1 MKSIYSVIE
10 NKNIVFNNQFIYDM
24 YIKDNEDTDFYEEY
38 KSQIIAYEAAIKA
51 IKNSKY
57 QTLNIQN
64 LSDKYIVLEQE
75 KTALMQEY
83 SSQNSMLH
91 KLQQA
96 KKNTDLYLDNHLE
109 K

>member
-1 MKSIYSVIE
+1 MIKYFIIE
-10 NKNIVFNNQFIYDM
+10 DLSLHYLQKNFH
-24 YIKDNEDTDFYEEY
+24 KL
-38 KSQIIAYEAAIKA
+38 QIIAYEAAIKA

-96 KKNTDLYLDNHLE
+96 KKNMDLYLDNHLE